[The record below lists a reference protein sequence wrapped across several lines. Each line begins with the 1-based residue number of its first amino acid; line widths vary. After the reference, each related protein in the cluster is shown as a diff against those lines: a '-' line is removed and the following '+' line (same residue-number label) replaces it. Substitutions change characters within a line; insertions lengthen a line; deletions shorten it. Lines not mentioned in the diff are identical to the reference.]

1 MFKKNVAKKSL
12 IDALDVFLK
21 ALIVLF
27 MTAIVALLLVIGI
40 YWTPIITVIVCL
52 LVLFLA
58 IFLMIWYDNSTYR

>member
-1 MFKKNVAKKSL
+1 MFKKDKMKTSL
-12 IDALDVFLK
+12 VDALDVFLK

-27 MTAIVALLLVIGI
+27 MTAIVALLLVMGI

-52 LVLFLA
+52 LVLFLV